1 MTAKEKLT
9 SNNSKIESINSGLS
23 TIKNKFNSNTA
34 LVNAKS
40 SGGGAIPGVEVN
52 GVNLHITD
60 EIDSSITH
68 INIDTATKLPM
79 IVVEKSNTVDLEYN
93 GNEVIFAGTDYTVT
107 GLTNLTAENIKNGVS
122 IGGVTGTYDNSIQ
135 GIEAVTTNSIAVD
148 DISYNT
154 VAFSGLFNA
163 KKIEVNGINNQI
175 NVYDTNTVLLS
186 AGEGEFDDG
195 QTITLNYENGYVVAN
210 NLSAENIKS
219 GVSILGVT
227 GIYEGGG
234 ITPSGSLDITANGTH
249 DVTNYASVNVNV
261 PELDTSDATAT
272 ASDILSGKTAYVN
285 GTKITGTYAVS
296 SGITT
301 SEGVSLASAPSGLST
316 SLGSCIYWVVT
327 KWTGLK
333 NYYIYL
339 SPVPFGFYNSELYPI
354 KYNSGE
360 LVSYEYRVGSIPI
373 SDTTAEWSMQSST
386 QTGSVSLS
394 GNVIVASNHDIKKY
408 NGGKTISSATLTNH
422 FTHNNI

>member
-40 SGGGAIPGVEVN
+40 SGGSAIPGVEVN

-107 GLTNLTAENIKNGVS
+107 GLTNLTAENIKKDIS
-122 IGGVTGTYDNSIQ
+122 IGGVTGTYDNSIP
-135 GIEAVTTNSIAVD
+135 GIEAVTTNSVAVD

-195 QTITLNYENGYVVAN
+195 QTITLNYQNGYVVAN

-227 GIYEGGG
+227 GTYVGDG
-234 ITPSGSLDITANGTH
+234 ITPSGTLDITANGTH

-261 PELDTSDATAT
+261 ASSGSTLSETVTLNTDGGDVVVTAPPKE
-272 ASDILSGKTAYVN
+272 ARNQAWFILTVPGQSKFFLYVTPFGWGRYNQKYYVIKQN
-285 GTKITGTYAVS
+285 GTELEGSADYPYLVYEMSTSTPLGTWTYSGSGYAS
-296 SGITT
+296 TQAYLYWAECSNTDIYNWTN
-301 SEGVSLASAPSGLST
+301 LST
-316 SLGSCIYWVVT
+316 KGSTIHFA
-327 KWTGLK
+327 K
-333 NYYIYL
+333 NT
-339 SPVPFGFYNSELYPI
+339 
-354 KYNSGE
+354 
-360 LVSYEYRVGSIPI
+360 
-373 SDTTAEWSMQSST
+373 D
-386 QTGSVSLS
+386 
-394 GNVIVASNHDIKKY
+394 
-408 NGGKTISSATLTNH
+408 
-422 FTHNNI
+422 

>member
-1 MTAKEKLT
+1 MHWL
-9 SNNSKIESINSGLS
+9 G
-23 TIKNKFNSNTA
+23 NKPSD
-34 LVNAKS
+34 VY
-40 SGGGAIPGVEVN
+40 GGY
-52 GVNLHITD
+52 H
-60 EIDSSITH
+60 S
-68 INIDTATKLPM
+68 
-79 IVVEKSNTVDLEYN
+79 
-93 GNEVIFAGTDYTVT
+93 
-107 GLTNLTAENIKNGVS
+107 
-122 IGGVTGTYDNSIQ
+122 
-135 GIEAVTTNSIAVD
+135 
-148 DISYNT
+148 
-154 VAFSGLFNA
+154 
-163 KKIEVNGINNQI
+163 
-175 NVYDTNTVLLS
+175 
-186 AGEGEFDDG
+186 
-195 QTITLNYENGYVVAN
+195 NYESNRVC
-210 NLSAENIKS
+210 SD
-219 GVSILGVT
+219 LGGERMIQNTLIVNK
-227 GIYEGGG
+227 GI
-234 ITPSGSLDITANGTH
+234 
-249 DVTNYASVNVNV
+249 
-261 PELDTSDATAT
+261 DTSDATAT